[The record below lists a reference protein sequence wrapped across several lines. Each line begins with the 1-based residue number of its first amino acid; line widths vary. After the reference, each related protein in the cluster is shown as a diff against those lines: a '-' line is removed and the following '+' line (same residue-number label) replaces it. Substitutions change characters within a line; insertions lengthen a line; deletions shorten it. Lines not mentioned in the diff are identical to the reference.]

1 MKRTTIAI
9 INILT
14 LISILPLSKNLI
26 SLGTALL
33 LSTLLSTVV
42 IRQLFNSWFAFI
54 LFLVF
59 ITGLLVLFSY
69 IVAIRPNTS
78 FTQRKLST
86 KIILIII
93 IFYPLLNKEINSP
106 IKREK
111 RLETNLQQI
120 FNARNTPIYWII
132 GIILLIALLIAVII
146 SYKSAK
152 TTSTILIPN

>member
-9 INILT
+9 ITIIT
-14 LISILPLSKNLI
+14 LVGISPLSKNLI

-93 IFYPLLNKEINSP
+93 ILYPLLNKEINSP

-152 TTSTILIPN
+152 PLRSYL